1 MSSEPSSPPVPLP
14 ASTLILARQHRAE
27 LQVYLLKRHAKSGF
41 MAGHYVFPG
50 GILDPEDWNAAVWQ
64 RHVDLNVK
72 DLASC
77 LGGEDLTANE
87 KLAYG
92 VAAIRETLEEA
103 GVFFARGAD
112 QLPMDIERVSQ
123 LRSRS
128 DLPREWF
135 INLAVSQGWQ
145 LKLSALSPWS
155 HWITPVRMKRRYDTR
170 FWLASM
176 PDDQQCRP
184 DQLETTHGLWIS
196 PAKGLSCNLSGQ
208 VPLSPPTLVTLQQLL
223 KYQSLDDLR
232 KERFQRGWGE
242 TIFPRL
248 IPLDRGAVL
257 LEPWDSEYNR
267 PDIDFDAAGLE
278 KVVLPAGEPF
288 SRIWFHEGLYRPISA

>member
-1 MSSEPSSPPVPLP
+1 MMPSKYSSPSIPLP
-14 ASTLILARQHRAE
+14 AATVILARQHKTE

-64 RHVDLNVK
+64 RHVDLNIG
-72 DLASC
+72 DLASR

-103 GVFFARGAD
+103 GVFLARRAD
-112 QLPMDIERVSQ
+112 QSRMDIERVSR
-123 LRSRS
+123 LRSRP

-135 INLAVSQGWQ
+135 VNLAESQGWQ
-145 LKLSALSPWS
+145 LMLSALSPWS

-176 PDDQQCRP
+176 PEDQQCRP
-184 DQLETTHGLWIS
+184 DHCPTNLACYPCQPPRISTSRWKTGNLLLGQL
-196 PAKGLSCNLSGQ
+196 
-208 VPLSPPTLVTLQQLL
+208 V
-223 KYQSLDDLR
+223 D
-232 KERFQRGWGE
+232 
-242 TIFPRL
+242 
-248 IPLDRGAVL
+248 
-257 LEPWDSEYNR
+257 
-267 PDIDFDAAGLE
+267 
-278 KVVLPAGEPF
+278 
-288 SRIWFHEGLYRPISA
+288 